1 MRVEKVLCDNE
12 LVHHIHLYG
21 RKRSCK
27 GVPSTLRGE
36 IPHRPLPRREGLGGD
51 KKQRPHTRKKKK
63 GKENRAGAPQKGTHR
78 SRHTR
83 SRKNKVTKA
92 YFAALEVYFIHFF
105 QIYNMYNII

>member
-51 KKQRPHTRKKKK
+51 KKQRAHTRKKKGEK
-63 GKENRAGAPQKGTHR
+63 KIEQVPHKRVHIALGILGAGKIRSQKLT
-78 SRHTR
+78 
-83 SRKNKVTKA
+83 
-92 YFAALEVYFIHFF
+92 L
-105 QIYNMYNII
+105 QL

>member
-36 IPHRPLPRREGLGGD
+36 IPHWPLPRREGSRGD
-51 KKQRPHTRKKKK
+51 KKQRTNTRKKRGVKK
-63 GKENRAGAPQKGTHR
+63 TEQVPHKRVHSALGILGAGKIESQKLT
-78 SRHTR
+78 
-83 SRKNKVTKA
+83 
-92 YFAALEVYFIHFF
+92 L
-105 QIYNMYNII
+105 QL